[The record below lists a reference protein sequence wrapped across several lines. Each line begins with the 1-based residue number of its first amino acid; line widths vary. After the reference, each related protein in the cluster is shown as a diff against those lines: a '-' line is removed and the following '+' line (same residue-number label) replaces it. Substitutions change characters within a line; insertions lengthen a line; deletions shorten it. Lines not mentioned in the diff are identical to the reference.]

1 MQWTIAELAS
11 EAAATVERLGI
22 EAPNG
27 KVGEVPDVRMLRY
40 YGSLGLLDRPADVRG
55 RTAYYGRRHLLQV
68 IAVKRLQAEGSTLA
82 AAQRRLTGRTD
93 TELEAIARLDEVVRR
108 KQFWA
113 TEPVMASAPRSGDA
127 AAPEGVAPVGAAEQM
142 TESAAPGP
150 LLQSPAGVSVGVP
163 LAPGCTVLFTP
174 ARPLD
179 DADVAALRDAG
190 RELLATL
197 ERRGLVLAER
207 NHA

>member
-11 EAAATVERLGI
+11 EAAAAVERLGI

-40 YGSLGLLDRPADVRG
+40 YGSLGLLDRPAEVRG
-55 RTAYYGRRHLLQV
+55 RTAYYERRHLLQV
-68 IAVKRLQAEGSTLA
+68 IAVKRLQAEGATLA
-82 AAQRRLTGRTD
+82 EAQRRLTGRVD
-93 TELEAIARLDEVVRR
+93 TELEAIARLDDGKRR
-108 KQFWA
+108 KRFWA
-113 TEPVMASAPRSGDA
+113 AEPALDGAPP
-127 AAPEGVAPVGAAEQM
+127 AP
-142 TESAAPGP
+142 
-150 LLQSPAGVSVGVP
+150 SPAMVSVGVP

-179 DADVAALRDAG
+179 EADIAALQDAG

-197 ERRGLVLAER
+197 ARRGLSTSER
-207 NHA
+207 NSS

>member
-11 EAAATVERLGI
+11 EAATAVERLGI

-27 KVGEVPDVRMLRY
+27 KVAEVPDVRMLRY
-40 YGSLGLLDRPADVRG
+40 YASLGLLDRPADVRG
-55 RTAYYGRRHLLQV
+55 RTAYYDRRHLLQV
-68 IAVKRLQAEGSTLA
+68 IAVKRLQAEGATLA

-93 TELEAIARLDEVVRR
+93 TELEGIARLDEVKRR

-113 TEPVMASAPRSGDA
+113 EEPELASAPPSP
-127 AAPEGVAPVGAAEQM
+127 APEPAPA
-142 TESAAPGP
+142 
-150 LLQSPAGVSVGVP
+150 LSVGVP

-174 ARPLD
+174 ARTLD
-179 DADVAALRDAG
+179 GDDLAAIRDAG

-207 NHA
+207 NHV